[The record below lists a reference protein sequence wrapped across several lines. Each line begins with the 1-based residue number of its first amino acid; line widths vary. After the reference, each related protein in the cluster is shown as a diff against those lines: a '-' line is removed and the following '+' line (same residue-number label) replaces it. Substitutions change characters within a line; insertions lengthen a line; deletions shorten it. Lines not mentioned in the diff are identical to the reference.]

1 MARRGTL
8 TSHDALSNGSP
19 YGWVAVWSPQ
29 FTMGWDKV
37 PGKLKLQPINIYL
50 TPFST

>member
-1 MARRGTL
+1 MAGGGTL

-37 PGKLKLQPINIYL
+37 PGELKFKRSNL
-50 TPFST
+50 